1 MEGLFL
7 LFGEFIGAVLAPVI
21 AAVVEFVVLLVSLC
35 VEGVVA
41 LARALSSSSGGITAT
56 PVHPAT
62 PAKPNAEAV
71 VSPPP
76 PRKPSK
82 VRRRILIGMAV
93 LFALTLGAVL
103 LANFVFFRQTL
114 RFCLGLAEKTNGIS
128 VSFTDAEGSL
138 FRGEVVLTGV
148 TARREGHP
156 SSNFDLD
163 IDRVDIALRFR
174 REAGMRVVERLHIT
188 GLTGRMDVQREG
200 GEKPPRKPFIV
211 RDLLLEK
218 SGLTVATT
226 GAHGPAGLPVVITR
240 WEGREIRSRTMV
252 FGVLFRCT
260 ASGTLA
266 GRDFLITS
274 EERDGGRVTRWKAEG
289 IPIGVVGAFAGG
301 VFSWLREGEL
311 DVDVQDQWRLSGQ
324 TEIDMDWK
332 LRLRNV
338 KAEVPEG
345 LPLAKSALV
354 TPVVAFLNEHGRD
367 LPLDFQFVLNENEF
381 SAGSSAG
388 LTALWNAFS
397 TAAFGQIAEKAGVK
411 TEAVREL
418 FKGGVDVFKDYL
430 DRKRQKKSEDADPP
444 GSKPE
449 KKGLLERLRGKNKPA
464 GEAAP

>member
-1 MEGLFL
+1 
-7 LFGEFIGAVLAPVI
+7 
-21 AAVVEFVVLLVSLC
+21 
-35 VEGVVA
+35 
-41 LARALSSSSGGITAT
+41 
-56 PVHPAT
+56 
-62 PAKPNAEAV
+62 V
-71 VSPPP
+71 VS
-76 PRKPSK
+76 
-82 VRRRILIGMAV
+82 A
-93 LFALTLGAVL
+93 
-103 LANFVFFRQTL
+103 
-114 RFCLGLAEKTNGIS
+114 
-128 VSFTDAEGSL
+128 
-138 FRGEVVLTGV
+138 TGV
-148 TARREGHP
+148 RGP
-156 SSNFDLD
+156 
-163 IDRVDIALRFR
+163 
-174 REAGMRVVERLHIT
+174 VE
-188 GLTGRMDVQREG
+188 
-200 GEKPPRKPFIV
+200 
-211 RDLLLEK
+211 
-218 SGLTVATT
+218 
-226 GAHGPAGLPVVITR
+226 LPVVITR
-240 WEGREIRSRTMV
+240 WEGRDICSSSMV

-266 GRDFLITS
+266 GRDFLIAS

-311 DVDVQDQWRLSGQ
+311 DVDVHDQWRLSGQ

-332 LRLRNV
+332 LRMRNV

-430 DRKRQKKSEDADPP
+430 DRKRQKKLEDADPL